1 MPVSAIEY
9 AEKADDSLMTASD
22 YARHAKKSPQAA
34 CRMVKRHGI
43 RLDQKRRAP
52 LSVWLEAEKVG
63 LAMDK
68 NALTTAGAGLPKG
81 SLSENLNREK
91 YNKLQKEG
99 VLLDLEIAQRRGEVI
114 RMEEHRRVLQATVG
128 LCMRLMDVVLDNW
141 SAEVRDAALY
151 EKLRDGMDRAKRQV
165 REEAGL

>member
-9 AEKADDSLMTASD
+9 AEKADDPLMTASD

-63 LAMDK
+63 LALDK
-68 NALTTAGAGLPKG
+68 NGGAQGGLPKG
-81 SLSENLNREK
+81 SLSESLNREK

-99 VLLDLEIAQRRGEVI
+99 VLLDLEIAERRGEVI
-114 RMEEHRRVLQATVG
+114 RMEEHRRELQAVVG

-151 EKLRDGMDRAKRQV
+151 EKLKDGMDRAKRQV
-165 REEAGL
+165 REEAGLA